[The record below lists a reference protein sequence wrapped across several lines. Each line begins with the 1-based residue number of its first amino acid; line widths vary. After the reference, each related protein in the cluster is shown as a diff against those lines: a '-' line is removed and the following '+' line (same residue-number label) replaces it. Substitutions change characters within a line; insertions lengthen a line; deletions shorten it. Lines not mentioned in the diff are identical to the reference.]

1 MAGRGRTIS
10 YKIKF
15 TRIAVEFYKRRTMDF
30 SHIQEGILRGKIML
44 PRKTHPRRPHPCI
57 SVQR

>member
-15 TRIAVEFYKRRTMDF
+15 TRIAVEFYEKKDYGFVTY
-30 SHIQEGILRGKIML
+30 
-44 PRKTHPRRPHPCI
+44 PRRDFERENNAPAEDSPTQASPLH
-57 SVQR
+57 